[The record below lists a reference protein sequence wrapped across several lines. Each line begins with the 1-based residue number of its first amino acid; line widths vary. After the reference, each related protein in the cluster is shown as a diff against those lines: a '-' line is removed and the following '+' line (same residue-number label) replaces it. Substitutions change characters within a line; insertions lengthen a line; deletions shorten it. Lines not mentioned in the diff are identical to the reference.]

1 MFILTTV
8 VYLNANG
15 LEAAVDMHRMFINL
29 FLYSVSQKI
38 LPCGFLT
45 FFPKW
50 MGIF

>member
-29 FLYSVSQKI
+29 FLYGVSQKKSP
-38 LPCGFLT
+38 LRFSD
-45 FFPKW
+45 
-50 MGIF
+50 IFSQTDGNF